1 MGRLD
6 HAAERGQDLLIEH
19 RVAHGAALFVPRR
32 LSSSVQFNEQI
43 KGIPMLRTRVCLA
56 AMLLVA
62 ASLHPALAQTAAP
75 APAAATPAP
84 AAAKPSKIKLTVEK
98 LKDMKAKWSANRPKL
113 AACRKEVKSKGL
125 AGDDRW
131 FYIEDCMGKT

>member
-1 MGRLD
+1 
-6 HAAERGQDLLIEH
+6 
-19 RVAHGAALFVPRR
+19 
-32 LSSSVQFNEQI
+32 
-43 KGIPMLRTRVCLA
+43 MLRTSVCLA

-62 ASLHPALAQTAAP
+62 GSLHTASAQTAAASANP
-75 APAAATPAP
+75 
-84 AAAKPSKIKLTVEK
+84 KPSKMKLTAEK
-98 LKDMKAKWSANRPKL
+98 LKDMKAKWSANKTKL